1 MGNPNKNRKKW
12 LTLSVVGMALLLIPR
27 RSSKKAD
34 RKLSDDARSNRND
47 KVTDKVTNQ
56 TGIKDNSA
64 LK

>member
-1 MGNPNKNRKKW
+1 MNNANKKKW
-12 LTLSVVGMALLLIPR
+12 LSLCAIGGILLLIPR

-34 RKLSDDARSNRND
+34 RKLSDDAKSNRND

-56 TGIKDNSA
+56 TDIKDNSA